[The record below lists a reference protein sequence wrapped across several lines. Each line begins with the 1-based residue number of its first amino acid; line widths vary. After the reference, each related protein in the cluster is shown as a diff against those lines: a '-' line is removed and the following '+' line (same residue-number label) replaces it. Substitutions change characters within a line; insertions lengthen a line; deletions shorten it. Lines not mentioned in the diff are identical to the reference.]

1 MIIGILAF
9 VVGILIGKFIL
20 SNKPTETEQQKQDI
34 LKLEK
39 ENAILQTQ
47 NINLEQRLKEQKEEL
62 SQLQEKLT
70 KDFQLIAHKVL
81 EENSNKFSQQHKTS
95 LDIIISPL
103 KEKIKSFEE
112 KVQHVYESESA
123 QRNILK
129 GEIKQLMELN
139 QQMSSETQNLTNA
152 LKGNVKTQGNWG
164 EFILEKLLEK
174 SGLVKDRE
182 YQTQV
187 SMITEEG
194 KKCQPDVLIY
204 LPEDKCL
211 VIDAKTSLIA
221 YNEFVSSENEIQ
233 KEVALKA
240 HLQSIK
246 NHVKELSNKNYQQLY
261 EIKTL
266 DFVLL
271 FMPIEPAF
279 SLAMQYDNTL
289 FNDAFDKNIII
300 VSPST
305 LLATLRTIANIW
317 RQEYQN
323 KNAIEIATKAGNLY
337 DKFVGFLG
345 DLEKVGNKMNE
356 AHNAY
361 KDAMNKGLSGTGN
374 IVKKMEDLKKLGVT
388 AGKAIP
394 PKYIDR
400 AE

>member
-47 NINLEQRLKEQKEEL
+47 NSNLEQRLKEQKEEL

-187 SMITEEG
+187 SMSTEEG

-394 PKYIDR
+394 SKYIDR